1 VGLLKPE
8 HLKLLMRPL
17 VRAFLRHAF
26 SIHDFVT
33 LAKTVFVE
41 VAQEEIEQSGEKP
54 NVSRLSAMTGLYRKE
69 VTQIFKKQAPPLYQG
84 ASLVARVLSRW
95 ETDKRFCSAQGKP
108 RPLEFGS
115 AGSEFSALVMSV
127 STDTHEGTI
136 FGELKRAGLVI
147 VEDGK
152 AILKKREAYIPGDL
166 DRAMRIIEG
175 NLESCILSGEE
186 NVLVNPEPRNL
197 HLRTAYDNVYVDKL
211 PEIRAWILE
220 QGRDLHRRIRE
231 FVARH
236 DADEEVSA
244 NSERVAGGELV
255 VSSFSWAHPRLP
267 SCPTESLSGP

>member
-17 VRAFLRHAF
+17 VRTFLRHAF

-95 ETDKRFCSAQGKP
+95 ETDKRFCSAPGEP
-108 RPLEFGS
+108 RPLEFGT
-115 AGSEFSALVMSV
+115 AGSEFSTLVMSV

-136 FGELKRAGLVI
+136 LGELKRAGLVL
-147 VEDGK
+147 VEGEK
-152 AILKKREAYIPGDL
+152 VTVKKREAYIPGDV

-186 NVLVNPEPRNL
+186 NALINPEPRNL
-197 HLRTAYDNVYVDKL
+197 HLRTAYDNVYIDQL

-220 QGRDLHRRIRE
+220 QGRDFHRRARE
-231 FVARH
+231 FIARH
-236 DADEEVSA
+236 DADEEIA
-244 NSERVAGGELV
+244 ARPERPAGGKIV
-255 VSSFSWAHPRLP
+255 VSSFSWTQPR
-267 SCPTESLSGP
+267 